1 MKCITHNFLES
12 GHSHMECDSM
22 HAAIEHEKKFV
33 DVFTMLDWVSIFRR
47 ARRSHPYKVHN
58 VTHRDFYD
66 FQKLAKE
73 IMKNRRIGLEGN
85 TINWLLVKS
94 FQYKKDHLGVLF
106 YPYDYGD
113 EYKAIRISGRGR
125 ILLQQLYST
134 LMITRYQL
142 AKQSIMI
149 FVSYVTKWLFRQKY
163 MSGTTHYQHLHEL

>member
-1 MKCITHNFLES
+1 MFMYAIEHSTTLKCITHNFLKS

-22 HAAIEHEKKFV
+22 HAAIEHEKKFF

-47 ARRSHPYKVHN
+47 AGRSHPYKVHN
-58 VTHRDFYD
+58 VTYRDFYD
-66 FQKLAKE
+66 FPKLAKE
-73 IMKNRRIGLEGN
+73 IMKNRRKGLEGN

-94 FQYKKDHLGVLF
+94 FQYKKDHPGVLF
-106 YPYDYGD
+106 YRYNYGD

-149 FVSYVTKWLFRQKY
+149 FLGYVTKWLFR
-163 MSGTTHYQHLHEL
+163 